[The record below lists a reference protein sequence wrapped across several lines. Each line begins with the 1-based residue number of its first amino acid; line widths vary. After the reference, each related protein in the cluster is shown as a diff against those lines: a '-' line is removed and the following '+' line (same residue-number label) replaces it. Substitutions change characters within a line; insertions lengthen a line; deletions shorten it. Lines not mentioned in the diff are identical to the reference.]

1 MKTYKELLSELFD
14 KPLPYKL
21 VHSIEDREE
30 VYAFKTPKGQH
41 FEASI
46 TVDKRGAYEFSFVS
60 DSSEDGTKSNKGE
73 QFQVFSTVTKIF
85 SEFIKDEAPDHWF
98 VEAVTS
104 EPSRLKLFSRMVNK
118 FVRLNKDYKVT
129 ESERYGLHRW
139 DVKVS

>member
-21 VHSIEDREE
+21 VHSIEDKEE
-30 VYAFKTPKGQH
+30 VYAFRTPKGQH

-46 TVDKRGAYEFSFVS
+46 AVDKRGAYEFSFVS

-73 QFQVFSTVTKIF
+73 QFQVFATVTKIF
-85 SEFIKDEAPDHWF
+85 GEFIKDEEPDHWF

-129 ESERYGLHRW
+129 ESEEYGLHRW